1 MVINKDYDA
10 AHEVR
15 IVFHNDTAQI
25 EKEFSGALKIVT
37 FGKEQYQ
44 WHPAGRNGYA
54 DPDGPPVSETINVG
68 PGVMYTLPP
77 ASLNIICGRLPN

>member
-1 MVINKDYDA
+1 MNKDYDA

-15 IVFHNDTAQI
+15 IVFHDDSAQI
-25 EKEFSGALKIVT
+25 EKEFSGPLKIVT

-44 WHPAGRNGYA
+44 WHPARRNGYA
-54 DPDGPPVSETINVG
+54 NPDGPPVSETINVG